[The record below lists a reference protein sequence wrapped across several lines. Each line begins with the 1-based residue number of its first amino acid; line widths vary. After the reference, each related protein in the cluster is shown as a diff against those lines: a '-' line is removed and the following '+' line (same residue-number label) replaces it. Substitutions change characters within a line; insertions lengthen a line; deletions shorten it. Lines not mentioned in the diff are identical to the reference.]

1 MILKY
6 RTIYWANSIY
16 YIRLKIRFE
25 KLTKYFN
32 VKREPIDKL
41 YVKELHIRENKD
53 LVEKYF
59 PL

>member
-6 RTIYWANSIY
+6 RAIYWSNSIY

-32 VKREPIDKL
+32 VKRESIDKL

-53 LVEKYF
+53 VDEKYF
-59 PL
+59 P